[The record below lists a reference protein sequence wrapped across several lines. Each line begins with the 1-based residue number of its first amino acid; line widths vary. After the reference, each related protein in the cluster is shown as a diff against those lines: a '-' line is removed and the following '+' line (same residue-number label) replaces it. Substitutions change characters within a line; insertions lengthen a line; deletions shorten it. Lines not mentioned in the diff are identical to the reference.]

1 MNDLN
6 SALTNY
12 KKEVAEKDSKLV
24 DYQKQLQSLTGKE
37 DELFKQIADYKNKNN
52 VSTKYFQREK
62 IVQIST
68 IYVTSQVLH

>member
-6 SALTNY
+6 SALTNF

-24 DYQKQLQSLTGKE
+24 DYQNQLQSLTGKE

-52 VSTKYFQREK
+52 VSKQKLNNFSLFNIFFR
-62 IVQIST
+62 I
-68 IYVTSQVLH
+68 

>member
-52 VSTKYFQREK
+52 VS
-62 IVQIST
+62 SNT
-68 IYVTSQVLH
+68 ILIWWNL

>member
-52 VSTKYFQREK
+52 VSSHIFFEKNFGSATFTKLY
-62 IVQIST
+62 
-68 IYVTSQVLH
+68 

>member
-52 VSTKYFQREK
+52 VSKNH
-62 IVQIST
+62 
-68 IYVTSQVLH
+68 L

>member
-1 MNDLN
+1 MFKASNILHFLFLFQVNDLN
-6 SALTNY
+6 SALTNF

-52 VSTKYFQREK
+52 VSTM
-62 IVQIST
+62 I
-68 IYVTSQVLH
+68 

>member
-12 KKEVAEKDSKLV
+12 KVEVAEKDSKLV

-52 VSTKYFQREK
+52 VSNASDDTKYLLHFQL
-62 IVQIST
+62 IF
-68 IYVTSQVLH
+68 